1 MKSGRP
7 EIPRLA
13 LELPERIIKE
23 MSRAIVGK
31 RDLIEDLLVALMA
44 EGHVILEGVPGV
56 AKTWVAKTFAQT
68 LGCSFR
74 RIQFT
79 PDTLPA
85 DVVGSYVFD
94 QKAGEFKL
102 RRGPIFSNIVLIDE
116 INRGTP
122 KTQSATIE
130 VMQERQVT
138 IEGNTQP
145 VDRPFMVLATINPV
159 EVEGVY
165 PLVTSQ
171 LDRCMLR
178 LNVDYPSSNED
189 LQILENLREIE
200 KSEVDQATD
209 KNSVLQLIFSCEN
222 IHAAPQIM
230 EYAANIIRATRTS
243 RGLRLGGSPR
253 AMIHLYK
260 ASKARALICK
270 RGYVIPDDVKYLA
283 PKILGH
289 RLMLTP
295 EAEVE
300 GTQVKDLVDEVL
312 SQVPIP
318 KTEVK

>member
-171 LDRCMLR
+171 LDRYMLR
-178 LNVDYPSSNED
+178 LNVDYPSSEED
-189 LQILENLREIE
+189 LKILENLRAIE
-200 KSEVDQATD
+200 KPEITEATD
-209 KNSVLQLIFSCEN
+209 KNSVLQLISCCEN
-222 IHAAPQIM
+222 VHAAPQIM
-230 EYAANIIRATRTS
+230 EYAASIIRATRTNPA
-243 RGLRLGGSPR
+243 LRLGGSPR
-253 AMIHLYK
+253 AMIHLHK

-283 PKILGH
+283 PKILNH
-289 RLMLTP
+289 RLVLTP

-300 GTQVKDLVDEVL
+300 GTQVEDLVEEVL

-318 KTEVK
+318 KTEVA